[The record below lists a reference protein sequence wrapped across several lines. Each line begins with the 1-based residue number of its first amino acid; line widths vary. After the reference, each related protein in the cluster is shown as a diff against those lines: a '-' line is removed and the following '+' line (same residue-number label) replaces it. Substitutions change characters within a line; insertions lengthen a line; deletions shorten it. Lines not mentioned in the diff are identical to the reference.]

1 MRKITLKKAEQ
12 GFTLVELM
20 IVVAIIGVLA
30 VLAVYG
36 VRKYIANAKTAEARE
51 SIGKIAQ
58 DAAGAYDREK
68 LASNAIIADG
78 STTAVLRALCGLAT
92 ASVPAAI
99 ASVKGKK
106 YQSSVA
112 EWNAGTATAGWA
124 CVKFTLDKPQYFMY
138 SYTATSTTTGF
149 TAKAN
154 GDLNGD
160 GTPSTFEIQGSI
172 VSGRVKIA
180 PAITETN
187 PEE

>member
-12 GFTLVELM
+12 GFPLVELM

-51 SIGKIAQ
+51 SVGKIAQ

-68 LASNAIIADG
+68 LSSSAVVADG
-78 STTAVLRALCGLAT
+78 STTDILRALCASAT
-92 ASVPAAI
+92 ATVPAAI
-99 ASVKGKK
+99 GSVQGKK
-106 YQSSVA
+106 YQSQPS
-112 EWNAGTATAGWA
+112 EWNAGSATAGWQ
-124 CVKFTLDKPQYFMY
+124 CLKFTLDKPQYFMY
-138 SYTATSTTTGF
+138 GYASTSTVADF
-149 TAKAN
+149 TVTAN

-160 GTPSTFEIQGSI
+160 GTPSTFQIAGAI
-172 VSGRVKIA
+172 TSGRVKIA